1 MERMR
6 AVLRS
11 GAWLTRERVRL
22 VALAVLIASTA
33 GFLYVVVT
41 ADGLVDRQG
50 RPLGTDFSNVY
61 AAGTYVRD
69 GTPDTPFDPALQHAR
84 EQKLFGPATP
94 FYGWHYPPFF
104 LFIAG
109 ALALLPYGL
118 ALVVWQGVT
127 LILYLLMIGTIVFSP
142 PPRLQREGK
151 GGLQP
156 PSTKEERDAKHRYG
170 EGIQRRPLESDAPP
184 PAGLPPA
191 ELCALERGEIIF
203 DPLWLL
209 LALAFPAVLINIGHG
224 QNGFLTAALL
234 GGALV
239 TLQRQPLLAGVL
251 FGLLAY
257 KPQFGL
263 MIPLALAAGGH
274 WRAFAAA
281 AATVALLAL
290 ATTLS
295 FGPHVWQAFLDST
308 RFTRTV
314 ALEQGNTGWYKIQ
327 SVFAWA
333 RMWGAPVAVAYAL
346 QATTTAA
353 LGAALIWLWR
363 GGASYPLKAAAL
375 CLAGILAT
383 PYSFDYD
390 MMVVAPA
397 VAYLVVDG
405 TARGF
410 APWERTALALLWIVP
425 LIARSVA
432 EVILIPLGVPVMI
445 AAFALVLR
453 MAGLPCA
460 SGRRRRGKADAA
472 VRHQSRRRV
481 RWPSGHDI
489 AAFACYTTCIVLSVI
504 LPHG

>member
-6 AVLRS
+6 AALRS

-22 VALAVLIASTA
+22 VALAVLIASAA
-33 GFLYVVVT
+33 GFLYLVVT

-69 GTPDTPFDPALQHAR
+69 GAPAAPFDPALQHAR
-84 EQKLFGPATP
+84 EQNLFGAATP

-118 ALVVWQGVT
+118 ALVAWQGAT
-127 LILYLLMIGTIVFSP
+127 LILYLLAIQAILSSLVPSP
-142 PPRLQREGK
+142 DGGGSDRLWRSGEGSQLAK
-151 GGLQP
+151 PG
-156 PSTKEERDAKHRYG
+156 STKTPTRQPLAIGDPSD
-170 EGIQRRPLESDAPP
+170 RRPLSTAAE
-184 PAGLPPA
+184 GRLCLP
-191 ELCALERGEIIF
+191 LSGGGYSLVS

-209 LALAFPAVLINIGHG
+209 LAVAFPAVLINSGHG

-239 TLQRQPLLAGVL
+239 ALERRPIVAGVL

-263 MIPLALAAGGH
+263 MIPLALAAGGY

-314 ALEQGNTGWYKIQ
+314 ALEQGNTGWHKIQ

-346 QATTTAA
+346 QATTVAA
-353 LGAALIWLWR
+353 LAAALAWLWR

-375 CLAGILAT
+375 CLAAILAT

-390 MMVVAPA
+390 MMVLAPA
-397 VAYLVVDG
+397 IAYLVADG

-410 APWERTALALLWIVP
+410 APWEKTVLALLWIVP
-425 LIARSVA
+425 LLARSIASVT
-432 EVILIPLGVPVMI
+432 LIPLGVPVML

-453 MAGLPCA
+453 MAGLRVPRWTPA
-460 SGRRRRGKADAA
+460 PR
-472 VRHQSRRRV
+472 QS
-481 RWPSGHDI
+481 
-489 AAFACYTTCIVLSVI
+489 
-504 LPHG
+504 